1 MEEDAAGAAELLSA
15 LAQMTHLRRLELTEI
30 NLEALDDL
38 SRAAW
43 QAELENGGG
52 VFRNLDHLEQ
62 YSALT
67 ASDQLESL
75 VLRYRSA
82 RE

>member
-15 LAQMTHLRRLELTEI
+15 LAQMTNLRRLELTEI
-30 NLEALDDL
+30 NLQALDDL

-43 QAELENGGG
+43 QADVENGGG
-52 VFRNLDHLEQ
+52 IFRNMDHLQQ

-75 VLRYRSA
+75 VLCYRCV
-82 RE
+82 RG